1 MECYLIKNGLDLK
14 LFRYL
19 LYELILMR
27 YRIYI
32 YIFIL
37 SNSMLIKYDMINT
50 EEKRLL
56 KRYIDFKNFF
66 FH

>member
-1 MECYLIKNGLDLK
+1 MLSYQKWSRFRK